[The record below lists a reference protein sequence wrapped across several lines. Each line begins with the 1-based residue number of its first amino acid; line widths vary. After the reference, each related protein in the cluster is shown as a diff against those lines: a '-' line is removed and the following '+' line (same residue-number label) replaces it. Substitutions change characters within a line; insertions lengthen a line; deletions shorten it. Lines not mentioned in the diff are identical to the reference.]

1 MSIIVKEIN
10 FAIRFSR
17 EFGKPLYRFY
27 SHDTWGSDND
37 PADPAENTGMR
48 RAKTSQKQAITPD
61 MQELLWSLT
70 PKYTDNVPSVLDL
83 CIGMPVMIK
92 FNEATELC
100 VTNGQNGNVVGWTF
114 LEQDSRKYL
123 QTLFV
128 LLHKPSKPVK
138 TDGLPVNVVPM
149 TRTTTSIAVTFPD
162 GSILEHK
169 FKSC

>member
-1 MSIIVKEIN
+1 MRQSDSSKENDRFRGCLTRMWYGKCNKDDLIWLESRVAGKYNSQLDLSQPQWRYTSVIN
-10 FAIRFSR
+10 GHNEMAAIRFSR
-17 EFGKPLYRFY
+17 ELGKPLHRFY

-37 PADPAENTGMR
+37 PADPAENRGMK

-100 VTNGQNGNVVGWTF
+100 VTNGQ
-114 LEQDSRKYL
+114 
-123 QTLFV
+123 
-128 LLHKPSKPVK
+128 K
-138 TDGLPVNVVPM
+138 TCN
-149 TRTTTSIAVTFPD
+149 
-162 GSILEHK
+162 
-169 FKSC
+169 